1 MSEHHEPLPF
11 DGGFANTEDYV
22 ESLLCFT
29 TSSDLFQH
37 LCGGV
42 HILDFFTRE
51 PDLYAALLPESWRE
65 WFHKSSIEDALDLLM
80 RRDLD
85 LASSQPGPPPSD
97 LLDYIKAIRKHSLRR
112 DWRPPASCSERATRP
127 PSAPRLAHNVATGMN
142 QKKRH
147 EVFNFSNY
155 VDVLAA
161 ANAITH
167 LVDFG
172 SGQSYLGRALASEPY
187 NRRVI
192 AVEGKQSNIEGA
204 RLIDHRAKVRKRV
217 DCFGAGNASQPQQS
231 SSEPLA
237 KGEEDSSSD
246 LKQPNSI
253 RGKPGP
259 EEAVSD
265 ILSVDRTRGAL
276 FYVQHRIED
285 GDLSFLRSAAA
296 RASREPTRN
305 PNGTE
310 VGGDDEIRERSW
322 KEDRASVAARAG
334 ETENEYLK
342 PTSTDQ
348 RSSDGEQPGQ
358 RPSLSMSLKPRL
370 MVISLHS
377 CGNLIHHG
385 LQSLILNDFVVAVAM
400 VGCCYNLMT
409 ERLGPPTY
417 KLPSLRPRN
426 ARVVREGLAY
436 DPQGFPMSQRLSLL
450 KHKRGQGVRFN
461 ITARMMAVQAPQN
474 WTSTDSSAF
483 FTRHFFRAL
492 LQRIFL
498 DRGVVR
504 ETRREREEHVAGDE
518 QGEGWAEATD
528 PVIIGSLRAGCYTS
542 FRSYVRGAVA
552 KLARDPERGP
562 QIQNMMGSLTDEQ
575 IDGYERRYQGR
586 KKDLS
591 VVWSLMAFSAGLV
604 EACIVVDRWS
614 FLKEQEAVERC
625 WVEAIFDYTQSPRN
639 LVVVGTKR

>member
-1 MSEHHEPLPF
+1 MSEYHEPLPF
-11 DGGFANTEDYV
+11 HGGFANAEEYV

-65 WFHKSSIEDALDLLM
+65 WFHKSSIEDTLDLLM
-80 RRDLD
+80 RQDLD
-85 LASSQPGPPPSD
+85 VASSQPGPPPSD

-112 DWRPPASCSERATRP
+112 DWRPPASCSGRTTGSL
-127 PSAPRLAHNVATGMN
+127 SAPRLAHNVATGMN

-147 EVFNFSNY
+147 EVFKFSNY
-155 VDVLAA
+155 VDRLATE
-161 ANAITH
+161 NAITH

-172 SGQSYLGRALASEPY
+172 SGQSYLGRALAREPY

-192 AVEGKQSNIEGA
+192 AVEGKQSNIDGA
-204 RLIDHRAKVRKRV
+204 QLIDHRAKVGKRV
-217 DCFGAGNASQPQQS
+217 DCFGAGTVSQPQQS
-231 SSEPLA
+231 SSKPLA
-237 KGEEDSSSD
+237 KGEGDSASD
-246 LKQPNSI
+246 LKQSDSISGRPAPEQDFPN
-253 RGKPGP
+253 
-259 EEAVSD
+259 
-265 ILSVDRTRGAL
+265 ILSMGRTRGAL

-285 GDLSFLRSAAA
+285 GDLSFLRNAAA
-296 RASREPTRN
+296 RANREPTRI
-305 PNGTE
+305 PDATE
-310 VGGDDEIRERSW
+310 MDGGDEMQE
-322 KEDRASVAARAG
+322 RASMEERAAATARADEAKG
-334 ETENEYLK
+334 GGLK
-342 PTSTDQ
+342 ATSTDPQ
-348 RSSDGEQPGQ
+348 SNHGEKPGQ
-358 RPSLSMSLKPRL
+358 CLGLLMPPKPRL

-385 LQSLILNDFVVAVAM
+385 LRSLILNDFVVAVAM

-426 ARVVREGLAY
+426 ARVMREGLAY
-436 DPQGFPMSQRLSLL
+436 DPQGFPMSQRLSF
-450 KHKRGQGVRFN
+450 HTHMRGQGVRFN

-474 WTSTDSSAF
+474 WTSTDSSGF

-498 DRGVVR
+498 DRGVVQ
-504 ETRREREEHVAGDE
+504 ETRREREESVSGDE
-518 QGEGWAEATD
+518 QGKGSAEATD
-528 PVIIGSLRAGCYTS
+528 PVIIGSLRAACYTS

-552 KLARDPERGP
+552 KLARDPECGP
-562 QIQNMMGSLTDEQ
+562 QIQHLMGSLTDEQ

-614 FLKEQEAVERC
+614 FLKEQKEVKRC
-625 WVEAIFDYTQSPRN
+625 WVEPIFDYSQSPRN
-639 LVVVGTKR
+639 LVVVGIKR